1 MSKYEQI
8 FAYLQESVN
17 NGEMNAD
24 DAQAISDA
32 AFERYHGEVEETA
45 EQFLESLT
53 SDFMSLEEAVGDLFG
68 DEEGTTSGGTNLAEE
83 SVDDLFDELFE
94 EKVKPLSSQ
103 IAAGQKTAK
112 KEIKAAKKT
121 IQKEVKKDAKQI
133 DQAAGEVVNSI
144 KEHMKKYYK
153 IYAAAAA
160 LAAGVVI
167 FLTKTEEGK
176 KVSDAT
182 KNQLKKAAGEMRK
195 VSQKAKIQM
204 GKAKNFVNKKKLE
217 EEGLDSLRK
226 TQQALV
232 AGFEPLQ
239 RDFDSA
245 KKDIDGS
252 GCAAAVKKAGSGL
265 KLKGAPEP
273 TESGSV
279 TGVPVIKSNKSDR
292 EVKAWESVEEDKELD
307 QFIESFLEGIDEES
321 GD

>member
-53 SDFMSLEEAVGDLFG
+53 SDFMSLEEAVGDLF
-68 DEEGTTSGGTNLAEE
+68 DEEGTNLAEE

-103 IAAGQKTAK
+103 IAAGQKAAK

-176 KVSDAT
+176 KVSSAT

-217 EEGLDSLRK
+217 EEGLESLRK
-226 TQQALV
+226 TQQTLV